1 MGKLNPHLSTF
12 KVPAVCPGCESPNL
26 RVVRLTSNTNEL
38 QQVSL
43 GKCCETGSHRSQVT
57 SGAEK
62 GQD

>member
-38 QQVSL
+38 QQVSMDMY
-43 GKCCETGSHRSQVT
+43 CETCSHRWQVI

>member
-38 QQVSL
+38 QHVSL
-43 GKCCETGSHRSQVT
+43 GNFCETGSQRSQVT